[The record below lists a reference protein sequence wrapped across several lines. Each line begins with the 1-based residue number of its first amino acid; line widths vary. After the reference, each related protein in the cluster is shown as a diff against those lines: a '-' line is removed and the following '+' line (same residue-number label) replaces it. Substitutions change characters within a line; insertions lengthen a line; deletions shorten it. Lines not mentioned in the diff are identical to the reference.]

1 MNKEVTLEK
10 ILRSL
15 LTVEAMLVNNPDYT
29 YNMVLSAMREACK
42 QTLELAA
49 ENAKISI
56 QYIGEDGLEITNTL
70 NSVFDKNYLIDK
82 QSILDTI
89 NQIK

>member
-1 MNKEVTLEK
+1 MIKEVKLES
-10 ILRSL
+10 ILDQFIGIKTTTDRKK
-15 LTVEAMLVNNPDYT
+15 ELV
-29 YNMVLSAMREACK
+29 LGAMREACK

-49 ENAKISI
+49 ENAKITI
-56 QYIGEDGLEITNTL
+56 QYIGDDGIDVTNVL
-70 NSVFDKNYLIDK
+70 KGIFDKNYLIDR